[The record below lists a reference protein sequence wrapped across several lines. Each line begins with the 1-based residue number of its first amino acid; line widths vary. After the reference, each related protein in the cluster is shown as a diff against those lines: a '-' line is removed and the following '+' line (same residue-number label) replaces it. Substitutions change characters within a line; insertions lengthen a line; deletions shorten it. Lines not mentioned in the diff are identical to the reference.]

1 MLSFGEITCTCARP
15 DSLAASLSSQG
26 WGSGEPGLHACAS
39 PIQTPIQGPETG
51 DGALYLRFALPT
63 SGALLYFCWISS
75 LKALRPSR
83 IVGICAVRNFSAFLC
98 EASDGSLAVNLTS

>member
-1 MLSFGEITCTCARP
+1 MLSFGEIHVPARTH
-15 DSLAASLSSQG
+15 SQLASHPRAGALRG
-26 WGSGEPGLHACAS
+26 TPACLD
-39 PIQTPIQGPETG
+39 PNTGHET
-51 DGALYLRFALPT
+51 ALYLRFALPT